1 MYQVPITK
9 NINIVIGVRYGNS
22 KTPFNTSVLLFS
34 PCEDMYCPEFATCVD
49 ESTDEDPFAECRCQF
64 GRVKIN
70 KKCVFPTRPPPTE
83 RPNPTLEV
91 TTYNITKTFVMFS
104 FLLDLDA

>member
-1 MYQVPITK
+1 MYT
-9 NINIVIGVRYGNS
+9 
-22 KTPFNTSVLLFS
+22 FVLSS

-70 KKCVFPTRPPPTE
+70 KKCVFPTIPPPTE

-91 TTYNITKTFVMFS
+91 TTYNITKTFLMFL
-104 FLLDLDA
+104 FLLDLVA